1 MKDDF
6 LYPPDMNRLGEVQ
19 AIAQTKSSRT
29 RRRMNELRLT
39 ITSEFDEQSRRFS
52 DFDEQ
57 SQRFIA
63 VRGEHNAKWGGQR
76 YPLGNAVE
84 ELMDSDEMI
93 STLERLLRSME
104 PIFAQP
110 ELDVVL
116 AGQSFQTDTE
126 LVKLEAIRSQ
136 ASAMTSIHVRM
147 QRHLVLSFSEYV
159 VVLNSHEKSEQWKDL
174 NRSFYRPLA
183 KARDAFFEEP
193 TRPMLNLYL
202 ATADALLGL
211 EHPLAKELDGVYVK
225 RDAWAAGQA
234 TELYAELVC
243 DELVFELLDSKR

>member
-6 LYPPDMNRLGEVQ
+6 LYPPDTNRLGEVQ
-19 AIAQTKSSRT
+19 AIAQMKSSRT

-39 ITSEFDEQSRRFS
+39 ITSEFDEQS
-52 DFDEQ
+52 
-57 SQRFIA
+57 QRFIA
-63 VRGEHNAKWGGQR
+63 VRGEHNAKWGGQW

-93 STLERLLRSME
+93 SALERLVRSME

-116 AGQSFQTDTE
+116 AGQSFQTDVE
-126 LVKLEAIRSQ
+126 LVKLGAIRSRV
-136 ASAMTSIHVRM
+136 SAMTSVHARM
-147 QRHLVLSFSEYV
+147 QRHLASSFSEYLV
-159 VVLNSHEKSEQWKDL
+159 ALNTHENSEHWKDL

-183 KARDAFFEEP
+183 RARDTFFEEP
-193 TRPMLNLYL
+193 TRPMLNRYL
-202 ATADALLGL
+202 TTAEALLEL

-225 RDAWAAGQA
+225 RDTWAVGQA
-234 TELYAELVC
+234 TELYAELVR
-243 DELVFELLDSKR
+243 DELVFELLEVKR